1 MIIRNIYEKQGIA
14 DATLFYTDCIYERI
28 MTELDNFLI
37 SDELNYD
44 KIITIPYRRFRSD
57 ITNKDIY
64 LFFPVTE
71 LTIHIV
77 FNKMSN
83 DKFLKK
89 YKYILKHGDDKS
101 FFDKN
106 ENDDVNKKINK
117 KFFVGGYAMGFGNRN
132 WTQYSRITNPIRL
145 RDDHGI
151 AIYTGYSIDID
162 IENYNLNEEDQYSL
176 LERDIKGTIVHE
188 LNHSYESYYRT
199 FSKHPGSVRD
209 KSIPVDITFAD
220 ENKWNFNKDIYK
232 YWSLRFAYLT
242 YISEP
247 HEMNANIQEV
257 GFYMKEYGTDI
268 LNTSNT
274 YLFYQRMK
282 NFKAEDFIKNFSE
295 YIKNKGGFYAR
306 DPQLVIERLK
316 KMWVSVYK
324 DNVERNRNKPFI
336 SIKTL
341 ENMSALEFLKYWEL
355 IFNKRGENVIRK
367 ILILKNTIENEEI

>member
-1 MIIRNIYEKQGIA
+1 MENIYEKQGIA

-37 SDELNYD
+37 SDDIRYD

-57 ITNKDIY
+57 ITSKDIY
-64 LFFPVTE
+64 IFFPVTE
-71 LTIHIV
+71 LTIHVV
-77 FNKMSN
+77 FNKMHS
-83 DKFLKK
+83 DKFLKT
-89 YKYILKHGDDKS
+89 YKYILKHGNDGKH

-106 ENDDVNKKINK
+106 DGDEANKEINK

-132 WTQYSRITNPIRL
+132 WSQYSRITDPIRL

-151 AIYTGYSIDID
+151 AVYTGYSIDID
-162 IENYNLNEEDQYSL
+162 IDNYDLNNEEQYSL

-188 LNHSYESYYRT
+188 LNHSYESYYRI
-199 FSKHPGSVRD
+199 FSKHPGSARD
-209 KSIPVDITFAD
+209 KSLSIDITFAD

-242 YISEP
+242 YIAEP

-257 GFYMKEYGTDI
+257 GFYMKEYGPDI
-268 LNTSNT
+268 LSTCNT

-282 NFKAEDFIKNFSE
+282 NFKAEDFIDNFSE
-295 YIKNKGGFYAR
+295 YIKNKGGSYAR
-306 DPQLVIERLK
+306 DPKLVIERLK
-316 KMWVSVYK
+316 KMWVAVYK
-324 DNVERNRNKPFI
+324 DNVDKSRSKSFI
-336 SIKTL
+336 SMTTL

-367 ILILKNTIENEEI
+367 MLTLKNTIENEEV